1 MAHDHS
7 QPGTIMTKMKI
18 ALAALLLTGTA
29 SAAFA
34 EDSMRTKSKRH
45 SAANMSMSQPAMKRT
60 TPAVDASMPGAN
72 LMMNVMDRASSPF
85 ACGG

>member
-1 MAHDHS
+1 
-7 QPGTIMTKMKI
+7 MTKTKI
-18 ALAALLLTGTA
+18 ALATLLLTSMA

-34 EDSMRTKSKRH
+34 EDGMRTKSNKR
-45 SAANMSMSQPAMKRT
+45 AVTNASMAQAVAKRV

-72 LMMNVMDRASSPF
+72 LMINVMDRASSPF